1 MDLISIIH
9 LISPM
14 IGLATII
21 IGILAIINPKKMSK
35 NFGIDTNDIKTL
47 PYVSSLG
54 VRDIFMGITILILY
68 HNQLWNILGLI
79 NLLIG
84 LVAVSDFLFVLKN
97 GDKRISLIHLT
108 GAIIMILCGYI
119 LL

>member
-9 LISPM
+9 LISPV
-14 IGLATII
+14 IGIVTIV

-35 NFGIDTNDIKTL
+35 SFGIDADDIKTL
-47 PYVSSLG
+47 AYVSSLG

-68 HNQLWNILGLI
+68 YNHLWNILGLV

-97 GDKRISLIHLT
+97 G
-108 GAIIMILCGYI
+108 
-119 LL
+119 